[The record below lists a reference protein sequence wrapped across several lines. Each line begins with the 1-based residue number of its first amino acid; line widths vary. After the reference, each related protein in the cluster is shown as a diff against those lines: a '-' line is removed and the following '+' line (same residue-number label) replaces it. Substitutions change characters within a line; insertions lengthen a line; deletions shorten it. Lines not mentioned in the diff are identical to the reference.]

1 MKLDPR
7 TKLIILAFTSIIIFF
22 VEVTWVEC
30 VLVAIPFLLLAL
42 SKEFITGVKQSSFY
56 ILLLLA
62 AIFLAPVLPT
72 SIGSVVF
79 VFSIYLRKLVP
90 AVMLCTLLVK
100 TTKVSEFLAA
110 IGRLNLPKG
119 FTIALSITLRYI
131 PTLGEEYRS
140 IKDAMML
147 RGIATNFWSVVA
159 HPIKSMEYIY
169 VPILTSATKI
179 ADEITCAAITR
190 GIEKIGR
197 RSCITKIAFSAYDI
211 LVITVYVATAII
223 SIYSIFGGVA

>member
-7 TKLIILAFTSIIIFF
+7 TKLIILTFTSIIIFF
-22 VEVTWVEC
+22 VEITWIEC
-30 VLVAIPFLLLAL
+30 VLVVIPFLLLVW
-42 SKEFITGVKQSSFY
+42 SKEYRTAIKQGLLY

-62 AIFLAPVLPT
+62 ALILAPVLPT

-100 TTKVSEFLAA
+100 TTRVSEFLAA

-131 PTLGEEYRS
+131 PTLGEEYGF

-147 RGIATNFWSVVA
+147 RGIATNLWSVVS

-197 RSCITKIAFSAYDI
+197 RSCITKITFSVYDI
-211 LVITVYVATAII
+211 LVIIVYVATAIVAV
-223 SIYSIFGGVA
+223 YSMVGGVT

>member
-22 VEVTWVEC
+22 VEVTWIEC
-30 VLVAIPFLLLAL
+30 VLVAIPFLLLTL
-42 SKEFITGVKQSSFY
+42 SRE
-56 ILLLLA
+56 LLLA
-62 AIFLAPVLPT
+62 IKQSLFYIVLLFAALFLAPILPT
-72 SIGSVVF
+72 GIGSVVF

-147 RGIATNFWSVVA
+147 RGVATNFWSVVS

-197 RSCITKIAFSAYDI
+197 RSCITKIAFSVYDT
-211 LVITVYVATAII
+211 LTITVYAATAIVAV
-223 SIYSIFGGVA
+223 YSILGGMA